1 MGKRGAIYT
10 EFCYDLTDNSL
21 LPGGQDQRARTAT
34 RPDAVH
40 RVRPGP
46 TPTRFRRRSRPVR
59 PVLHSVTRQRA
70 DTATY
75 RTIDRQTASQAD
87 PRQSESPRT
96 ISAEAAYA
104 ARALA
109 YR

>member
-1 MGKRGAIYT
+1 MIEGLEVDEQELAARACTGGRRDDTERRLMPMGKRGAIYT

-46 TPTRFRRRSRPVR
+46 TPTSSGVGPDQCGQY
-59 PVLHSVTRQRA
+59 S
-70 DTATY
+70 TA
-75 RTIDRQTASQAD
+75 
-87 PRQSESPRT
+87 
-96 ISAEAAYA
+96 
-104 ARALA
+104 
-109 YR
+109 